1 MTDQASQFRYWV
13 AIIIGAA
20 IAVILLVI
28 LVIALVKVYLK
39 RKEAA
44 ISPKVLVKKKACSS
58 RARLLHA
65 SDNR

>member
-13 AIIIGAA
+13 VIVAGAA

-28 LVIALVKVYLK
+28 LIVTLVKFCLK

-44 ISPKVLVKKKACSS
+44 ISPKVLVKEKVCNS
-58 RARLLHA
+58 RARRTL
-65 SDNR
+65 RT